1 MGEALGRSALARWR
15 LEPMA
20 FITEVMRDPE
30 TGRRFELIDC
40 ERSFF
45 EHAFKTNDQG
55 RLLYPEQLYSCPK
68 KM

>member
-1 MGEALGRSALARWR
+1 MVQVRKAC
-15 LEPMA
+15 
-20 FITEVMRDPE
+20 VV
-30 TGRRFELIDC
+30 IDC